1 METFFS
7 SSRAVVHGRPFS
19 APDRLTRGLF
29 FSPVKTLSPLVFC
42 SSGGG
47 GRGGEEPTLSL
58 SPKSTQ
64 QKLPGKK
71 REENDARLK
80 ANTQQQH
87 IPQKIVWGGRGRR
100 KHEDKSLRSF
110 QKKAWSWATCAK
122 SFLLPPS
129 LRPSAA
135 AKKSSRREKTH
146 LLNFF
151 SWVMAGG
158 GGSHPHGF
166 FYLALYPTPPT
177 SFVSLCPPPVSV
189 LLGMVRGTIL
199 GEETF
204 SVAKKARKIVTF

>member
-1 METFFS
+1 M
-7 SSRAVVHGRPFS
+7 
-19 APDRLTRGLF
+19 
-29 FSPVKTLSPLVFC
+29 
-42 SSGGG
+42 
-47 GRGGEEPTLSL
+47 SL

-110 QKKAWSWATCAK
+110 QKKKAWSWATCAK

-166 FYLALYPTPPT
+166 YLAVSHAAHLFCFPLPPSCVGT
-177 SFVSLCPPPVSV
+177 AGHGTGYHLGGGD
-189 LLGMVRGTIL
+189 LLRR
-199 GEETF
+199 
-204 SVAKKARKIVTF
+204 KKARKIVTF